1 MTKNS
6 TAKETV
12 SRRGFLTG
20 VTVGSVGA
28 VVGREA
34 IAQEFIETNL
44 TLDDLAGEWWL
55 TDNDDPVTP
64 TDPNPPVDPQPP
76 LVDPEPP
83 FQETLAIR
91 RDIYTLPE
99 GGQAIQSIRRGI
111 AEMRRRS
118 AVDPS
123 DPTGWNFQAAIHAG
137 QTGRG
142 LQPCQHANR
151 YFLSW
156 HRMYLYYFERILRQ
170 ASGDQNLTLPYW
182 DYSIPGRA
190 SLPGAARFPA
200 DQVQNPLYWAN
211 RNPFFNGG
219 GALPPHITETE
230 TTLRSFA
237 YDGSIGFNRALESRP
252 HNGVH
257 VSIGGSMA
265 SVAQAALDP
274 VFWLHHCNVDR
285 QWNRWISRGG
295 SRVNPTD
302 IDFLSQQYNFF
313 NETGD
318 LVSIIGEDILTTE
331 NLGYRYDDD
340 PADLGSS
347 TSFIVASAE
356 PAPSPNPVFI
366 ESLSGDGGPSIAA
379 SVAAPPPPGAAPAP
393 PLRRASATLAEAAP
407 TIRLGAGKTKVA
419 LRIATPD
426 APPPPVQ
433 PPAPVAVIES
443 LDGSPTPA
451 AVVPAAPAQAF
462 QAAPPVSTAEL
473 FTTATNTPEVSSVI
487 LQLQEIAF
495 EKSPGVFNIF
505 VNLPEGADPD
515 PRGPYYAGY
524 FAPFAQNQTEE
535 AESYDILSHAQ
546 SPDRARAVGWR

>member
-182 DYSIPGRA
+182 DYSIP
-190 SLPGAARFPA
+190 
-200 DQVQNPLYWAN
+200 D
-211 RNPFFNGG
+211 
-219 GALPPHITETE
+219 
-230 TTLRSFA
+230 
-237 YDGSIGFNRALESRP
+237 
-252 HNGVH
+252 
-257 VSIGGSMA
+257 
-265 SVAQAALDP
+265 
-274 VFWLHHCNVDR
+274 
-285 QWNRWISRGG
+285 
-295 SRVNPTD
+295 
-302 IDFLSQQYNFF
+302 
-313 NETGD
+313 
-318 LVSIIGEDILTTE
+318 
-331 NLGYRYDDD
+331 
-340 PADLGSS
+340 
-347 TSFIVASAE
+347 
-356 PAPSPNPVFI
+356 
-366 ESLSGDGGPSIAA
+366 
-379 SVAAPPPPGAAPAP
+379 
-393 PLRRASATLAEAAP
+393 
-407 TIRLGAGKTKVA
+407 
-419 LRIATPD
+419 
-426 APPPPVQ
+426 PPV
-433 PPAPVAVIES
+433 
-443 LDGSPTPA
+443 LR
-451 AVVPAAPAQAF
+451 
-462 QAAPPVSTAEL
+462 L
-473 FTTATNTPEVSSVI
+473 
-487 LQLQEIAF
+487 
-495 EKSPGVFNIF
+495 
-505 VNLPEGADPD
+505 
-515 PRGPYYAGY
+515 
-524 FAPFAQNQTEE
+524 
-535 AESYDILSHAQ
+535 
-546 SPDRARAVGWR
+546 